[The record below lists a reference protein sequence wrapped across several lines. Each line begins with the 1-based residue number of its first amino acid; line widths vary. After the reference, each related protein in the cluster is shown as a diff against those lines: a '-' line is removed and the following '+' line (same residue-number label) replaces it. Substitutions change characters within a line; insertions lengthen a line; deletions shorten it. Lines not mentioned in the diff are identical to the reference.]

1 MSKKEIETFYP
12 KSQKEW
18 RDWLEKNHVDQQ
30 SIWVIFYKTAT
41 KIPSMS
47 WSDAV
52 DEALCFGWIDS
63 TKRTID
69 EKSYMQYFSKRK
81 PNSNW
86 SKINKEKVEQ
96 LTKNGK
102 MTSAGFASV
111 ETAKE
116 NGSWTLLDDVEA
128 LVVPKDLNEALV
140 KLKGASDHFDAFSKS
155 TKKILLYWVI
165 SAKRVETR
173 QKRILEIVQNAEE
186 NMVPKQFRG

>member
-12 KSQKEW
+12 KSQDEW
-18 RDWLEKNHVDQQ
+18 RNWLEQNHVTKQ

-63 TKRTID
+63 TKKTID
-69 EKSYMQYFSKRK
+69 DKSYMQYFSKRK
-81 PNSNW
+81 PTSNW
-86 SKINKEKVEQ
+86 SKVNKEKVEQ

-102 MTSAGFASV
+102 MTQAGVDSI
-111 ETAKE
+111 ETAKQ

-128 LVVPKDLNEALV
+128 LIVPKDLEEALR
-140 KLKGASDHFDAFSKS
+140 KHEAALDHFDAFSKS

-165 SAKRVETR
+165 SAKRPETR
-173 QKRILEIVQNAEE
+173 QKRILEIAQNAKEKLT
-186 NMVPKQFRG
+186 PKQFR